1 VPMYRPDTRLVTF
14 SIDEQLN
21 VLLLGIFSQL

>member
-1 VPMYRPDTRLVTF
+1 MYRPDTRLVTF

-21 VLLLGIFSQL
+21 VFLLGIFSQL

>member
-1 VPMYRPDTRLVTF
+1 MYRSDTRLVTF
-14 SIDEQLN
+14 SIEEQLN